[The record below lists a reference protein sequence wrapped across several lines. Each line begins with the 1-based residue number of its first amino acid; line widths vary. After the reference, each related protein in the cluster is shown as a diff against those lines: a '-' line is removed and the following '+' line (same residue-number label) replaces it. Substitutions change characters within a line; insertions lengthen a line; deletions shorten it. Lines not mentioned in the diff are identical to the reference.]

1 MNKYINNLT
10 VAEYENI
17 EKWLKRLEPI
27 MNKEMKE
34 TQQTK
39 DYIELRFTIIKIQK
53 IIKKYKKIVDNK
65 PKIQYNIIT
74 KGDIQKKKEQ
84 KKK

>member
-1 MNKYINNLT
+1 MNRYIDNLT

-53 IIKKYKKIVDNK
+53 IIKKYKKTVDNK
-65 PKIQYNIIT
+65 PKI
-74 KGDIQKKKEQ
+74 
-84 KKK
+84 

>member
-53 IIKKYKKIVDNK
+53 IIKKYKKTIDNK
-65 PKIQYNIIT
+65 QKI
-74 KGDIQKKKEQ
+74 
-84 KKK
+84 

>member
-1 MNKYINNLT
+1 MNRYIDNLT

-17 EKWLKRLEPI
+17 ERWLKRLEPT

-39 DYIELRFTIIKIQK
+39 DYVELRFTIIKIQK
-53 IIKKYKKIVDNK
+53 IIKKYKKTIDNK
-65 PKIQYNIIT
+65 PKI
-74 KGDIQKKKEQ
+74 
-84 KKK
+84 

>member
-39 DYIELRFTIIKIQK
+39 DYVELRFTIIKIQK
-53 IIKKYKKIVDNK
+53 IIKKYKKTVDNK
-65 PKIQYNIIT
+65 PKI
-74 KGDIQKKKEQ
+74 
-84 KKK
+84 

>member
-1 MNKYINNLT
+1 MNKYIDNLT

-27 MNKEMKE
+27 MNQEMKE
-34 TQQTK
+34 TQKTK
-39 DYIELRFTIIKIQK
+39 DYVELRFTIIKIQK
-53 IIKKYKKIVDNK
+53 IIKKYKKTIDNK

-74 KGDIQKKKEQ
+74 KEKKKKNKQKKK
-84 KKK
+84 

>member
-17 EKWLKRLEPI
+17 EKWLKRLDPI
-27 MNKEMKE
+27 MIKEMKE

-39 DYIELRFTIIKIQK
+39 DYVELRFTIIKIQK
-53 IIKKYKKIVDNK
+53 IIKKYKKTFDNK
-65 PKIQYNIIT
+65 PKI
-74 KGDIQKKKEQ
+74 
-84 KKK
+84 

>member
-27 MNKEMKE
+27 MNQEMKE

-39 DYIELRFTIIKIQK
+39 DYIDLRFTIIKIQK
-53 IIKKYKKIVDNK
+53 IIKKYKKTIDNK
-65 PKIQYNIIT
+65 PKI
-74 KGDIQKKKEQ
+74 
-84 KKK
+84 

>member
-53 IIKKYKKIVDNK
+53 IIKKYKKTVDNK

>member
-53 IIKKYKKIVDNK
+53 IIKKYKKTVDNK
-65 PKIQYNIIT
+65 PKI
-74 KGDIQKKKEQ
+74 
-84 KKK
+84 

>member
-53 IIKKYKKIVDNK
+53 IIKKYKKTVDNK
-65 PKIQYNIIT
+65 LKI
-74 KGDIQKKKEQ
+74 
-84 KKK
+84 

>member
-39 DYIELRFTIIKIQK
+39 DYVELRFTIIKIQK
-53 IIKKYKKIVDNK
+53 IIKKYKKTIDNK
-65 PKIQYNIIT
+65 PKI
-74 KGDIQKKKEQ
+74 
-84 KKK
+84 